1 MSLCLYACCK
11 ITNETKNTSSQ
22 FERENK
28 MKTRRWAFVALL
40 SISVMMGTV
49 VAAPTEDCAKVAEND
64 KLTTEITS
72 KFSQL
77 HGGQTKSP
85 YGHGG
90 YNEARRILEYAL
102 RSAENGYNSYE
113 SIQTVERAVRDAR
126 RECEGSARRFVRML
140 DVFAR
145 SYKDIMQ
152 FDDKLAAMR
161 GGLRFLT
168 TSSPT
173 MMTKDLLTLG
183 VAMTRPAMSNYYS
196 ACQIMDVILREAARD
211 AGNEEKQWQSL
222 LAFGIKVGD
231 NLHHFQSKYA
241 IQSRIARAIVD
252 ALQNEAVFLK
262 ALAEVASMNLNN
274 SWDQFNV
281 IITGLKQYAKDVP
294 ADNHRQA
301 VGYLIAAGE
310 DVNDK
315 GAVVRMYQSIMPKL
329 VGLNFKTPGY
339 RIILRAGLDLS
350 NSQFLTNY
358 DRCTV
363 ATIAC
368 KHSLRTRIH
377 PRAEE
382 ELRYGL
388 READHSY
395 DMHRKLRVLQDYM
408 NRAVRY

>member
-1 MSLCLYACCK
+1 M
-11 ITNETKNTSSQ
+11 T
-22 FERENK
+22 
-28 MKTRRWAFVALL
+28 TRRWAF
-40 SISVMMGTV
+40 TV
-49 VAAPTEDCAKVAEND
+49 LVSLCVLASNAIAVPTEDCAKVAESD
-64 KLTTEITS
+64 KLTTEVTS
-72 KFSQL
+72 KFSKL
-77 HGGQTKSP
+77 HGGQTKAP
-85 YGHGG
+85 YGYGG

-102 RSAENGYNSYE
+102 RHTEHGYNAWE
-113 SIQTVERAVRDAR
+113 KIETIERAVRDAR
-126 RECEGSARRFVRML
+126 RECETSARRFVRML
-140 DVFAR
+140 DVFSR
-145 SYKDIMQ
+145 STKDIMQ
-152 FDDKLAAMR
+152 FEDKLAAMR
-161 GGLRFLT
+161 GGLRYLT

-173 MMTKDLLTLG
+173 MMTKDLLTMG

-211 AGNEEKQWQSL
+211 AGAEEKQWKSL

-252 ALQNEAVFLK
+252 AHQNEAVFLK
-262 ALAEVASMNLNN
+262 ALANVASMNLNN
-274 SWDQFNV
+274 SWDQYNV

-294 ADNHRQA
+294 AENHRDA

-310 DVNDK
+310 DVHDK
-315 GAVVRMYQSIMPKL
+315 SNAVRMYQSIMPKL

-350 NSQFLTNY
+350 NSQFLSNF

-368 KHSLRTRIH
+368 KRSLRTRIH
-377 PRAEE
+377 PRAAE

-395 DMHRKLRVLQDYM
+395 DMNRKLRVLRDYM